1 MHPLD
6 KLLPPMSIA
15 DVNVAVGD
23 VVGDGNDAKYANDAN
38 AANGVNDSVR
48 NNTPI
53 GISGLYDNHTNRQ

>member
-15 DVNVAVGD
+15 DVNVVVGD
-23 VVGDGNDAKYANDAN
+23 VVGDGNDVN
-38 AANGVNDSVR
+38 AANDSVR

-53 GISGLYDNHTNRQ
+53 DINGLHTNHQ